1 MGQQNQLDPYGNGL
15 EAYGAEPHIY
25 FFEAKAQSKAL
36 RMQARPCEI
45 CVADNW
51 W

>member
-25 FFEAKAQSKAL
+25 FFEAKTQSKAL